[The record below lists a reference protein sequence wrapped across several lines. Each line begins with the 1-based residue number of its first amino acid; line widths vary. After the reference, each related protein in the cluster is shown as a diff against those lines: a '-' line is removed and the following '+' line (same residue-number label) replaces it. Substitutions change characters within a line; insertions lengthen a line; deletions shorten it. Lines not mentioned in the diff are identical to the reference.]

1 MQAKILLPLPH
12 PLGGGFQLKVN
23 PPQAAIVE
31 SDSSFHRAKLA
42 QGDKGIDSG
51 Q

>member
-1 MQAKILLPLPH
+1 MLLPLPH

-23 PPQAAIVE
+23 PQQAAIIK

-42 QGDKGIDSG
+42 QGDEGINPG